1 MDEEV
6 LNILRENNRMLK
18 ELLGIVKKF
27 TDPDNLSQENE
38 NDFYMNILANL
49 VAKKI
54 ENQFKI

>member
-1 MDEEV
+1 MDEEI

-18 ELLGIVKKF
+18 ELLGIAKKF

>member
-18 ELLGIVKKF
+18 ELMGIVKKF

>member
-1 MDEEV
+1 MDEEA

-18 ELLGIVKKF
+18 ELLVIVKKF

-49 VAKKI
+49 IAKKI
-54 ENQFKI
+54 ENKFKL

>member
-18 ELLGIVKKF
+18 ELLGIVKKL

-38 NDFYMNILANL
+38 NDFYMAILANL
-49 VAKKI
+49 AAKKI
-54 ENQFKI
+54 ENKLGI

>member
-1 MDEEV
+1 MDEEA

-18 ELLGIVKKF
+18 ELLVIVKKF

-38 NDFYMNILANL
+38 NDFYMNILANI

-54 ENQFKI
+54 ENKIKL

>member
-18 ELLGIVKKF
+18 ELLGIVNKF

-54 ENQFKI
+54 ENKFKI

>member
-1 MDEEV
+1 MDEGA

-18 ELLGIVKKF
+18 ELLVIVKKF

-49 VAKKI
+49 IAKKI
-54 ENQFKI
+54 ENKFKL